1 MSNAKNHLITAI
13 VLVILISPLVLTGSL
28 TGYGRVAA
36 SVSFTQTV
44 GCPDKVVTSV
54 SPATGNASTPQ
65 ALDIVVSNAA
75 YFFSNNGEVFFL
87 ATDIFAVDSAD
98 ASNVIEAT
106 TFSRELMP
114 GCCVDGFNP
123 LKYRATFNFGSAN
136 ACKTFKFFVTTM
148 CLGTSVTGQ
157 SEPGGSFTLDCPFA
171 ALSARAR
178 IDTRPPTNDDTF
190 DVRETFILAPAS
202 NGIDPLTEDVTLQL
216 GSFSI
221 TIPSGSFAKA
231 RNGRWDFAGEI
242 GDLSFLDVQIRPLSG
257 GGFDLRAKGAGAN
270 LDGTVNPLPVK
281 LAIGNDYGSTTITA
295 VIR

>member
-1 MSNAKNHLITAI
+1 MSSVKNHLITA
-13 VLVILISPLVLTGSL
+13 VILGIPISSPALIVPL
-28 TGYGRVAA
+28 TGYGRAAA
-36 SVSFTQTV
+36 SVSFTQTIK
-44 GCPDKVVTSV
+44 CPNKVVTSV
-54 SPATGNASTPQ
+54 SPATGDASTPQ
-65 ALDIVVSNAA
+65 TLDIVVSNAA
-75 YFFSNNGEVFFL
+75 YVYSSNGEVVFL
-87 ATDIFAVDSAD
+87 ATDAFAMDSED
-98 ASNVIEAT
+98 PSNMIAAT
-106 TFSRELMP
+106 TFSRELIP
-114 GCCVDGFNP
+114 GFVYGFNP
-123 LKYRATFNFGSAN
+123 LKLRATFNFSSAN
-136 ACKTFKFFVTTM
+136 ACKTFKFFVTTI
-148 CLGTSVTGQ
+148 CLGTAITGQ

-190 DVRETFILAPAS
+190 DLRETFILAPAS

-242 GDLSFLDVQIRPLSG
+242 GDLPFLDVQIRPLSG

-270 LDGTVNPLPVK
+270 LDGTVNPLLVK